1 MQKFFLL
8 LKSLNKLE
16 AGPERKAVRRKA
28 RVQLIQMMDRY
39 QTVCIEIAEELDEM
53 QSPENLA
60 ALMAPRDEKSLL
72 MQRQEDSS
80 LRQLWRLTNML
91 FRVRNGG
98 LALRDV
104 RNEGTTGDV
113 HESKGDGDKLST
125 EKDSILQENATIE
138 R

>member
-1 MQKFFLL
+1 
-8 LKSLNKLE
+8 
-16 AGPERKAVRRKA
+16 
-28 RVQLIQMMDRY
+28 
-39 QTVCIEIAEELDEM
+39 
-53 QSPENLA
+53 
-60 ALMAPRDEKSLL
+60 
-72 MQRQEDSS
+72 
-80 LRQLWRLTNML
+80 ML

>member
-1 MQKFFLL
+1 M
-8 LKSLNKLE
+8 
-16 AGPERKAVRRKA
+16 
-28 RVQLIQMMDRY
+28 
-39 QTVCIEIAEELDEM
+39 
-53 QSPENLA
+53 
-60 ALMAPRDEKSLL
+60 SLL